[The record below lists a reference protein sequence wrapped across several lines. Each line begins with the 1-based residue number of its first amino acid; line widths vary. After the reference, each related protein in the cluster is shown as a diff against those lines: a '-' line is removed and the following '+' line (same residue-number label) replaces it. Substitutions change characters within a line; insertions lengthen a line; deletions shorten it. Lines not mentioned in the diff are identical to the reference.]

1 MHQSNH
7 TYSEQK
13 RKAEEDSIK
22 IDIDE
27 EIEEDFEQDFNQHN
41 RKSMKNIESRVELIS
56 SSLNQN
62 NQLKSALDGVRKFVQ
77 QQDILF
83 KDMDKN
89 FGSKDKEVIQE
100 VKKNQKSA
108 DRLIDKMD
116 VFIDHQNIEK
126 KLDILI
132 S

>member
-1 MHQSNH
+1 
-7 TYSEQK
+7 
-13 RKAEEDSIK
+13 
-22 IDIDE
+22 
-27 EIEEDFEQDFNQHN
+27 
-41 RKSMKNIESRVELIS
+41 MKMLESRVDLIS

-62 NQLKSALDGVRKFVQ
+62 NQLKSALDGVKKFVQ

-83 KDMDKN
+83 KDLDKN
-89 FGSKDKEVIQE
+89 IGPREKEVIQE

-108 DRLIDKMD
+108 DKLIDKME

-132 S
+132 A